1 MNPIVE
7 DDKNNDEV
15 DNVINDSKNKIA
27 NNRHSSLPK
36 NLFKKTNN
44 LNLDYNELTKTKSY
58 YLESSYSNNNFII
71 NKLNTKKY
79 YSNNQY
85 KKNRDYSNNIS
96 KNTNFIDNLKL
107 DSFYILLL
115 DFIKQ
120 DNSIENIRQSL
131 SMREDANLTD
141 LFNLFDHSSNQLISC
156 MDFLETL
163 KEMGLYL
170 NKDEMKY
177 IFRKFNKN
185 MNEYFEF
192 EEFCE
197 IILPKKYSSAKI
209 MSEKK
214 NGYNY
219 EISEE
224 TKSIISLLFKN
235 IIEGEKSNENYRIKI
250 WKNGEYSGSDLFNE
264 IKKSYSI
271 GIYKE
276 DFANFMKKNKY
287 KVSNAELE
295 LLMERFDKNKDGMI
309 DYKEF
314 LNEISPMNEL

>member
-1 MNPIVE
+1 
-7 DDKNNDEV
+7 
-15 DNVINDSKNKIA
+15 
-27 NNRHSSLPK
+27 
-36 NLFKKTNN
+36 
-44 LNLDYNELTKTKSY
+44 
-58 YLESSYSNNNFII
+58 
-71 NKLNTKKY
+71 
-79 YSNNQY
+79 
-85 KKNRDYSNNIS
+85 
-96 KNTNFIDNLKL
+96 
-107 DSFYILLL
+107 
-115 DFIKQ
+115 
-120 DNSIENIRQSL
+120 
-131 SMREDANLTD
+131 MREDANLTD
-141 LFNLFDHSSNQLISC
+141 LFDLFDHSSNQLISY
-156 MDFLETL
+156 MDFLEAL

-209 MSEKK
+209 MSEKE

-250 WKNGEYSGSDLFNE
+250 WKNGEYCGSDLFNE

-276 DFANFMKKNKY
+276 DFANFMKRNKY